1 MYNTDL
7 PTRAELPSNGQLLR
21 STGIAL
27 VGAAVLLI
35 TVILPSEYAIDPTG
49 VGRILGLTQM
59 GEIKEQL
66 AEEAELDAQ
75 RSVIVTTPVQAAPEV
90 TKSEATDEPVET
102 TDTVAVDEEEP
113 PVNEWTDEVSLQLK
127 PGEAAEIKLAM
138 QSGAVVEFEWV
149 AEPGHLNS
157 ALHGDGTQGEAIT
170 YRNGRA
176 EPGHS
181 DSLTAAFDGTHGWFW
196 RNRSNETV
204 TMILRVRGG
213 YSEIKRVI

>member
-7 PTRAELPSNGQLLR
+7 PARADLPSNGQLLR
-21 STGIAL
+21 STAIAL
-27 VGAAVLLI
+27 VTAAVLLI

-75 RSVIVTTPVQAAPEV
+75 RSAIVTTPVQAVPEV
-90 TKSEATDEPVET
+90 TKPEATDEPVET
-102 TDTVAVDEEEP
+102 ADTVAVGEEEP

-127 PGEAAEIKLAM
+127 PGEAAEIKLVM

-157 ALHGDGTQGEAIT
+157 ALHGDGTAGETIT

-176 EPGHS
+176 EPGHA
-181 DSLTAAFDGTHGWFW
+181 DSLMAAFDGTHGWFW
-196 RNRSNETV
+196 RNRSDETV
-204 TMILRVRGG
+204 TMTLRVRGG
-213 YSEIKRVI
+213 YFEIKRVI

>member
-7 PTRAELPSNGQLLR
+7 PTRADLPSNGQLLR
-21 STGIAL
+21 STAIAL
-27 VGAAVLLI
+27 VTAAVLLI

-49 VGRILGLTQM
+49 AGRMLGLTQM

-66 AEEAELDAQ
+66 AEEAALDAQ
-75 RSVIVTTPVQAAPEV
+75 QSAIVTTPIETETEAVEPE
-90 TKSEATDEPVET
+90 TNADGAITDET
-102 TDTVAVDEEEP
+102 TAVGD
-113 PVNEWTDEVSLQLK
+113 NEQPTNKWTDEVSLQLN
-127 PGEAAEIKLAM
+127 PGEAAEIKLVM

-157 ALHGDGTQGEAIT
+157 ALHGDGTAGEAIT

-176 EPGHS
+176 EPGHA

-196 RNRSNETV
+196 RNRSDETV
-204 TMILRVRGG
+204 TMTLRVRGG

>member
-7 PTRAELPSNGQLLR
+7 PTRSELPSTGQLLR
-21 STGIAL
+21 STAIAL
-27 VGAAVLLI
+27 VTAAVLLI

-49 VGRILGLTQM
+49 VGRMLGLTQM

-66 AEEAELDAQ
+66 ADEAELDAQ
-75 RSVIVTTPVQAAPEV
+75 RSAIVTTPIETVPAAVEPNANAEPII
-90 TKSEATDEPVET
+90 TEATTAET
-102 TDTVAVDEEEP
+102 E
-113 PVNEWTDEVSLQLK
+113 NEAPANAWTDEVSLQLN
-127 PGEAAEIKLAM
+127 PGEAAEIKLVM

-149 AEPGHLNS
+149 VEPGHLNS
-157 ALHGDGTQGEAIT
+157 ALHGDGTAGEAIT

-181 DSLTAAFDGTHGWFW
+181 DSLIAAFDGTHGWFW
-196 RNRSNETV
+196 RNRSDETV
-204 TMILRVRGG
+204 TMTLRVRGG

>member
-1 MYNTDL
+1 MYNSDL

-21 STGIAL
+21 STVIAL
-27 VGAAVLLI
+27 ATAAVLLI

-49 VGRILGLTQM
+49 VGRVLGLTQM

-66 AEEAELDAQ
+66 AEEAALDAE
-75 RSVIVTTPVQAAPEV
+75 RSAIVKTPVEAAPEV
-90 TKSEATDEPVET
+90 IAEPMETAETEAVG
-102 TDTVAVDEEEP
+102 EEES
-113 PVNEWTDEVSLQLK
+113 PVDEWTDEVSFQLS
-127 PGEAAEIKLAM
+127 PGEAAEIKLVM

-157 ALHGDGTQGEAIT
+157 ALHGDGTAGEAIT

-196 RNRSNETV
+196 RNRSDETV
-204 TMILRVRGG
+204 TMTLRVRGN
-213 YSEIKRVI
+213 YTEVKRVI

>member
-1 MYNTDL
+1 MYNSDL

-21 STGIAL
+21 STAIAL
-27 VGAAVLLI
+27 VTATVLLI

-49 VGRILGLTQM
+49 VGRMLGLTQM

-66 AEEAELDAQ
+66 AEEAEQDAQ
-75 RSVIVTTPVQAAPEV
+75 QSAIVTTPIETVTEEVEPEADNAPVATEPTAAV
-90 TKSEATDEPVET
+90 TENQQPM
-102 TDTVAVDEEEP
+102 
-113 PVNEWTDEVSLQLK
+113 NEWTDEVSLQLN
-127 PGEAAEIKLAM
+127 PGEAAEIKLVM

-157 ALHGDGTQGEAIT
+157 ALHGDGAAGEAIT

-196 RNRSNETV
+196 RNRSEETV
-204 TMILRVRGG
+204 TMTLRVRGG

>member
-21 STGIAL
+21 STAIAL
-27 VGAAVLLI
+27 ATAAVLLI

-49 VGRILGLTQM
+49 VGRVLGLTQM

-66 AEEAELDAQ
+66 AEEAALDAE
-75 RSVIVTTPVQAAPEV
+75 RSAIVTIPLEAAAAAI
-90 TKSEATDEPVET
+90 TEPVET
-102 TDTVAVDEEEP
+102 AETEAVVEEEP
-113 PVNEWTDEVSLQLK
+113 PVDEWTDEVSLQLN
-127 PGEAAEIKLAM
+127 PGEAAEIKLVM

-157 ALHGDGTQGEAIT
+157 ALHGDGSAGETIT

-181 DSLTAAFDGTHGWFW
+181 GSLTAAFDGTHGWFW
-196 RNRSNETV
+196 RNRSDETV
-204 TMILRVRGG
+204 TMTLRVRGS
-213 YSEIKRVI
+213 YTEIKRVI